1 MASPDSVIVE
11 FVRVGNSIR
20 VSAVCTRTGRE
31 VQIVGDPRASQKELE
46 AIAVR
51 KLRYVME
58 RDAKKAEAQKK
69 GLTI

>member
-1 MASPDSVIVE
+1 MASPDNVIIE
-11 FVRVGNSIR
+11 FIRVGNSVR

-31 VQIVGDPRASQKELE
+31 VQIVGDPRASKQELE
-46 AIAVR
+46 AVAIR

-58 RDAKKAEAQKK
+58 RDAKAGGAPKK

>member
-1 MASPDSVIVE
+1 MASPDNIIVE

-20 VSAVCTRTGRE
+20 VSAVCVRTGRE

-46 AIAVR
+46 AVAIR

-58 RDAKKAEAQKK
+58 RDAKSAAAPKK

>member
-1 MASPDSVIVE
+1 MASPDNIIIE

-20 VSAVCTRTGRE
+20 VSAVCARTGRE

-58 RDAKKAEAQKK
+58 RDAKQGGAPKK